1 MDFPQAP
8 TCQVAGD
15 DYGIAPMQPTS
26 FEPVTPD
33 PAKLRRTALILVGI
47 MVLGGFLIIK
57 SYEKMSVQ
65 QADDT
70 RPALIHQIR
79 KERDLTV
86 IRQDGKTAALFDLR
100 GKVVVVNCLSLA
112 NPEAATRSL
121 AVMNRLCNRLAGQ
134 DVHLITLVIDPPAA
148 EQVVGILRDQADQL
162 SMSPAAWWLATTDE
176 KTMHRFVKNELKAS
190 LFPHREAGIWTY
202 DSSVFLLD
210 RDGHLRR
217 AVVPQQRG
225 GRPYVATFDFDQ
237 AAEWDAKGVLTGA
250 GTTNVQELERLLNQ
264 TIDRLLVEER
274 TK

>member
-1 MDFPQAP
+1 
-8 TCQVAGD
+8 
-15 DYGIAPMQPTS
+15 MQPTS

-33 PAKLRRTALILVGI
+33 PAKLRRTAFLLVGI

-112 NPEAATRSL
+112 NPEAAARSL
-121 AVMNRLCNRLAGQ
+121 AVMHRLRDRLAAGQ
-134 DVHLITLVIDPPAA
+134 DAHLVTLVIDPPAA
-148 EQVVGILRDQADQL
+148 EQVVGILRDMADRL
-162 SMSPAAWWLATTDE
+162 SMPPAVWWLATTDE
-176 KTMHRFVKNELKAS
+176 KTVHRFVKNELKAS
-190 LFPHREAGIWTY
+190 LFPHREAGVWIY

-237 AAEWDAKGVLTGA
+237 AAEWDAKGILTGA
-250 GTTNVQELERLLNQ
+250 DTTNVQELEKLLNQ

-274 TK
+274 TKG